1 MRKKKFSKERFYRR
15 LIAQNSG
22 YVDSVNFGK
31 CLPVGFDWKAF
42 QEATKKVALVF
53 KQMCEKMNHRVASKV
68 KI

>member
-1 MRKKKFSKERFYRR
+1 MRRKKFSKKHFYHR

-22 YVDSVNFGK
+22 YGDSGNVGN

-42 QEATKKVALVF
+42 QEATQKAALAF
-53 KQMCEKMNHRVASKV
+53 KQMCEKMNHRVATKV

>member
-1 MRKKKFSKERFYRR
+1 MSKKKFSKKRFYRR

-22 YVDSVNFGK
+22 CVDSGNIGK

-42 QEATKKVALVF
+42 QEATKKIALVF
-53 KQMCEKMNHRVASKV
+53 KQMCEKMNCRVATKV

>member
-1 MRKKKFSKERFYRR
+1 MRRKKFSKKQFYRR

-42 QEATKKVALVF
+42 QEATKKAALAF